1 MSFASSAAPFKPFP
15 VTAEWREI
23 MQTAGAVALMSVQS
37 AGLAA
42 VLWLIVAA
50 PGLLG

>member
-1 MSFASSAAPFKPFP
+1 MSFASSAAPFNPLP
-15 VTAEWREI
+15 AAAAWRPAI
-23 MQTAGAVALMSVQS
+23 QTMGAVALASVQS

>member
-1 MSFASSAAPFKPFP
+1 MSFATLPISPVVARFPIDWRQLGGQAA
-15 VTAEWREI
+15 AL
-23 MQTAGAVALMSVQS
+23 AVASLQS
-37 AGLAA
+37 ATFAA